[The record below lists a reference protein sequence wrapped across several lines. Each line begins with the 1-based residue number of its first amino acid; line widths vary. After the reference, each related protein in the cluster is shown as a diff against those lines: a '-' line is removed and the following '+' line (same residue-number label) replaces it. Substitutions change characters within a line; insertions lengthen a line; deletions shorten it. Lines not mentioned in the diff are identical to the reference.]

1 MLRSCVHVGS
11 TCCSNRKHAPAEA
24 TMTSRDS
31 RSDAQG
37 VEISIVVCVLNE
49 EAAIGPFVAAI
60 DTALGRMDV
69 DSNEYVFVDDGSL
82 DDSWKRISRLAAER
96 TDVVGVRLL
105 RNVGKEN
112 ALAAGLAAARGDV
125 HVPMDVDLQDPPEA
139 LAALLGEWRGG
150 AQIVLARRRRR
161 DDSWF
166 RRTAASLV
174 YQVLERGD
182 GGVTIPR
189 GVGDFRLMT
198 RETSNRFLA
207 LPERSRYNKGLF
219 ALITPETVVVEYD
232 RPAGREADPHGSRQ
246 TLSKLVRL
254 TTNAIVSFSTWPLQ
268 ALGVLG
274 FLLLG
279 LSIVGAV
286 LGVILRLTSVLEVPG
301 QATTV
306 VLFAFLLGFQAL
318 STGLLGLYVAQIL
331 TEVKR
336 RPLFAVVE
344 TLGLPADRAERL
356 DVVARG

>member
-1 MLRSCVHVGS
+1 MVL
-11 TCCSNRKHAPAEA
+11 
-24 TMTSRDS
+24 
-31 RSDAQG
+31 
-37 VEISIVVCVLNE
+37 SIVVCVLNE
-49 EAAIGPFVAAI
+49 EAAIDRFVAAI
-60 DTALGRMDV
+60 DAALGQLDV

-82 DDSWKRISRLAAER
+82 DDSWERISRLAGIR

-139 LAALLGEWRGG
+139 LTALLSEWRAG

-166 RRTAASLV
+166 RRTAASLS
-174 YQVLERGD
+174 YLMLERG

-189 GVGDFRLMT
+189 DVGDFRLMT
-198 RETSNRFLA
+198 RETTNRFLA

-219 ALITPETVVVEYD
+219 ALVTPETVVVEYD
-232 RPAGREADPHGSRQ
+232 RPAGRAEDPRGSRQ

-254 TTNAIVSFSTWPLQ
+254 TTTAIVSFSTWPLQ

-279 LSIVGAV
+279 LSIVGGV

-318 STGLLGLYVAQIL
+318 STGILGLYVAQIL

-336 RPLFAVVE
+336 RPLFSVVE
-344 TLGLPADRAERL
+344 TLGLPADRVERL

>member
-1 MLRSCVHVGS
+1 MEL
-11 TCCSNRKHAPAEA
+11 
-24 TMTSRDS
+24 
-31 RSDAQG
+31 
-37 VEISIVVCVLNE
+37 SIVVCILNE
-49 EAAIGPFVAAI
+49 EAAIDPFVAAI
-60 DTALGRMDV
+60 DVAIRQLDV
-69 DSNEYVFVDDGSL
+69 AGNEYVFVDDGSL
-82 DDSWKRISRLAAER
+82 DDSWERISRLAASR

-125 HVPMDVDLQDPPEA
+125 HVPMDVDLQDPPEV
-139 LAALLGEWRGG
+139 LAALLNEWRAG

-166 RRTAASLV
+166 RRAAASLT
-174 YQVLERGD
+174 YLMLERG

-189 GVGDFRLMT
+189 DVGDFRLMN
-198 RETSNRFLA
+198 RETTNRFLA

-219 ALITPETVVVEYD
+219 ALVTPETVVVEYD
-232 RPAGREADPHGSRQ
+232 RPAGRATDPHGSRQ

-254 TTNAIVSFSTWPLQ
+254 TTNAVVSFSTWPLQ

-274 FLLLG
+274 FVLLG
-279 LSIVGAV
+279 LSIVGGV

-318 STGLLGLYVAQIL
+318 STGILGLYVAQIL
-331 TEVKR
+331 AEVKR
-336 RPLFAVVE
+336 RPLFSVVE